1 MTLHLRKK
9 SHALI
14 CAVALISPISLI
26 SDVTYAKQIGYADAL
41 SSYTAGNYTKLIN
54 DITPF
59 VDSKDPERAIDAL
72 VHRADA
78 HLRLGEIDF
87 ARRDLTQARDLLNK
101 INDKG
106 ATWFAPLIN
115 IQFAETYLTQSNTQ
129 LAEPHLTAARA
140 ALANMPDSPLH
151 AKLVNAQ
158 SQFDAYKG
166 QGGAAFK
173 LLSTNAKTS
182 PSPEALINVARLAVQ
197 EGELTQL
204 EQALETA
211 VNAIATEQAT
221 AERANYHLAIGTLYA
236 NAITQYQELVPSHFK
251 LKAKEQFNATLN
263 LGTQLNDSLLV
274 AQSNRALGELLE
286 DSRNPKDAE
295 IFARQA
301 VFNAQNTSN
310 ALELYLSQWLLARS
324 IATQGKL
331 DQAVSPYEQAL
342 DIIGRIRYD
351 IAASSPD
358 TYRKL
363 VGPAYYQYADL
374 QLRRIHNMPEGDA
387 RQKTLAKLRDALE
400 QVKQAEVDDY
410 FNNQCMTRDKAKVG
424 VSNLAEGTAVIYP
437 ILLADRLEILLVTP
451 GTLQQA
457 SAPIGKNQ
465 LEQLIRQFRFNLEKD
480 TGTSQHLQLA
490 QKLNDLLIR
499 PLEPALQQAK
509 VHTLVIVPDGPL
521 RTIPLAA
528 LHDGKQYL
536 IERFAITTTPG
547 LQLVDAGAP
556 PPKNISYFMGGV
568 SESVQNMPA
577 LPGVAK
583 EIDLLKSRTGSNAFL
598 NAEFTRQRVSQGLAQ
613 PKVSVAHLATHGEF
627 SSDYQQSY
635 LLTYDGK
642 FTLPQL
648 EKAVDMRE
656 LAGEQ
661 PLDLLVLS
669 ACKTAAGDERAALG
683 LAGVA
688 VQAGARSV
696 LASLWYIS
704 DKAAT
709 QLMDHFYQ
717 ELRIPG
723 NSKAESLR
731 LAQIALID
739 QPQTSHPSNWAP
751 FMLIGS
757 WM

>member
-1 MTLHLRKK
+1 M
-9 SHALI
+9 SHRTNATSRMRI
-14 CAVALISPISLI
+14 CALALGSTFSVLLN
-26 SDVTYAKQIGYADAL
+26 TALAKDASYADAL
-41 SSYTAGNYTKLIN
+41 ATYAAGNYSQVIN

-59 VDSKDPERAIDAL
+59 VNSNDPDRALEAL
-72 VHRADA
+72 TYRADA
-78 HLRLGEIDF
+78 HIRLGEIEF
-87 ARRDLTQARDLLNK
+87 ARRDLIQAQSFLKK
-101 INDKG
+101 IRKKN
-106 ATWFAPLIN
+106 TSWFGPLIN
-115 IQFAETYLTQSNTQ
+115 IQ
-129 LAEPHLTAARA
+129 LAESYLSQSDLRNAEPLLASAKE
-140 ALANMPDSPLH
+140 ALAQQPDSPLN

-158 SQFDAYKG
+158 SQLDALRG

-173 LLSTNAKTS
+173 ALSVNTQSA

-204 EQALETA
+204 KQTLADAENA
-211 VNAIATEQAT
+211 VSTMPGAQ
-221 AERANYHLAIGTLYA
+221 ERAGYHLTLGTLYA
-236 NAITQYQELVPSHFK
+236 DAINQYQDLVPSQFK
-251 LKAKEQFNATLN
+251 LSAKSQFNKALS
-263 LGTQLNDSLLV
+263 LGTQLNDPLV
-274 AQSNRALGELLE
+274 IAQANRALGELLE
-286 DSRNPKDAE
+286 DSRNPADAE
-295 IFARQA
+295 TFARQA
-301 VFNAQNTSN
+301 VFNAQNTSS
-310 ALELYLSQWLLARS
+310 ALEIYLSQWLLARS
-324 IATQGKL
+324 IASQGKL
-331 DQAVSPYEQAL
+331 DEAVIPYEQAL
-342 DIIGRIRYD
+342 DIISRIRYD

-374 QLRRIHNMPEGDA
+374 QLRRIHSMPEGDT
-387 RQKTLAKLRDALE
+387 RQKTLAQLRDALE

-424 VSNLAEGTAVIYP
+424 VSSLAEGTAVIYP
-437 ILLADRLEILLVTP
+437 VLLADRLELLLVTA
-451 GTLQQA
+451 GAIQQA
-457 SAPIGKNQ
+457 SSPIGKNQ

-499 PLEPALQQAK
+499 PLEPALQRAH
-509 VHTLVIVPDGPL
+509 VRTLVIVPDGPL
-521 RTIPLAA
+521 RTVPLAA

-536 IERFAITTTPG
+536 IQRYAITTTPG
-547 LQLVDAGAP
+547 LQLVDASAS
-556 PPKNISYFMGGV
+556 PPKDVSYFMGGV
-568 SESVQNMPA
+568 SDSVQNMPA

-598 NAEFTRQRVSQGLAQ
+598 NAEFTRQRVVQGLAQ
-613 PKVSVAHLATHGEF
+613 PNVSVAHLATHGEF
-627 SSDYQQSY
+627 SSDYQKSF

-648 EKAVDMRE
+648 EKAVDTRK

-709 QLMDHFYQ
+709 RLMDHFYQ
-717 ELRIPG
+717 ELTVPG